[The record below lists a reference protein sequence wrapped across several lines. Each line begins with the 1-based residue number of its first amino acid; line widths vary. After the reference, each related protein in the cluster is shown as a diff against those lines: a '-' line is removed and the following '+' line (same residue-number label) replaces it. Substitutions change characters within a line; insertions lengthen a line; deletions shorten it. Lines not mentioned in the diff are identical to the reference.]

1 MTAGTA
7 VALGDGR
14 MTKLSVAWLM
24 FAACAETA
32 DLEIDQIEEAV
43 GGGPVVVINEF
54 TAGSSGK
61 VELYNAGDTAADL
74 SGWQVDDI
82 AGGYAPKT
90 LAAGTT
96 LAAHTYLV
104 VSFAGINYASVDQVR
119 LLDATGAVRDSQSNF
134 HAGSSTLG
142 LCFGRQPDGGAWAT
156 GALACSLGGGN
167 GCATSGTCNDGNAC
181 TTGESV
187 QSDCSCA
194 GGVALDC
201 EDGDPCTADLCT
213 QEDGCRNDALAD
225 GTSCGAAATC
235 QAGSCVAA
243 PTTDPGHADLTSLAR
258 RDRVLLQGVV
268 VTPDAAFEGEVL
280 VDGDLI
286 ACVATSCAGHPLAAD
301 ASVVQT
307 HGVIYPGMI
316 DAHNHILFDIF
327 DETHWSPSKVYSN
340 HNQWPNEAKYK
351 ALVDTKQYLNG
362 ETSTAS
368 FGCEMNK
375 YGELKALIAGTT
387 SVQGSANPADKQCYG
402 SVARTIDQSPNDLGF
417 DKIQTATI
425 FPSRSAAD
433 AVCNNMLSG
442 KTDAYAIHV
451 GEGVDATAR
460 REYATLGTITTSPEC
475 LLNEK
480 TAIIHGTALGDAELT
495 SVAAHGI
502 SIVWSPRSNVFLYGG
517 GVDFTKTTNVPLA
530 LQKGIN
536 IALAPDWSIGGS
548 QNMLDELRFA
558 DQVDNAAFGNLL
570 SPRDLVNMVTINAA
584 KALGVERVLGSLE
597 VGKKADL
604 FVVPGNIGAP
614 YDAILAATPRT
625 VRLVMVNGRLLY
637 GDAQVQ
643 GLGADNQSC
652 ETLDVCTGAKFVC
665 VAESNATVT
674 NKLGQSF
681 TEIKNALDTGL
692 AAYDALDLTPYNF
705 SPIAPL
711 VRCPAGN

>member
-1 MTAGTA
+1 
-7 VALGDGR
+7 
-14 MTKLSVAWLM
+14 M
-24 FAACAETA
+24 FVIGCTESP
-32 DLEIDQIEEAV
+32 DLESDQSIDQEL
-43 GGGPVVVINEF
+43 GGSVVVINEF
-54 TAGSSGK
+54 TAGSAGK
-61 VELYNAGDTAADL
+61 IELFNAGDAAADL
-74 SGWQVDDI
+74 TGWQVDDI
-82 AGGYAPKT
+82 ASGGYAPKT
-90 LAAGTT
+90 LPAGTT
-96 LAAHTYLV
+96 LAPGAYLV
-104 VSFAGINYASVDQVR
+104 VGYAGVNHASADQVR
-119 LLDATGAVRDSQSNF
+119 VLDATGAVRDAQSNF
-134 HAGSSTLG
+134 YAGSSTLG

-156 GALACSLGGGN
+156 GSLACSLGDGN
-167 GCATSGTCNDGNAC
+167 GCPAGGQAGTCSDGNAC
-181 TTGESV
+181 TTGETI
-187 QSDCSCA
+187 QSDCSCG
-194 GGVALDC
+194 GGVPLACD
-201 EDGDPCTADLCT
+201 DGDPCTADLCT
-213 QEDGCRNDALAD
+213 PQDGCRNDMLAD
-225 GTSCGAAATC
+225 GTVCGEAATC
-235 QAGSCVAA
+235 QAGTCTVA
-243 PTTDPGHADLTSLAR
+243 PPPPPGDPGHADLTSLAR

-268 VTPDAAFEGEVL
+268 VTPETAFAGEVL
-280 VDGDLI
+280 IDGDLI

-301 ASVVQT
+301 ASIVQT

-327 DETHWSPSKVYSN
+327 DETHWSPSKIYSN

-351 ALVDTKQYLNG
+351 ALVDTKQYLNS
-362 ETSTAS
+362 ETSTVS
-368 FGCEMNK
+368 LGCEMNK

-402 SVARTIDQSPNDLGF
+402 SVARTIDQAPNDLGF

-433 AVCNNMLSG
+433 AVCNNMLTG

-460 REYATLGTITTSPEC
+460 REYATLGTITTTPEC

-558 DQVDNAAFGNLL
+558 DLVDNTTFGDLL
-570 SPRDLVNMVTINAA
+570 SSRDLVNMVTINAA
-584 KALGVERVLGSLE
+584 KALGVERVVGSIE

-604 FVVPGNIGAP
+604 FVVPGNLAAP
-614 YDAILAATPRT
+614 YDALLAATPRT
-625 VRLVMVNGRLLY
+625 VRFVMVNGRLLY
-637 GDAQVQ
+637 GDAQIQ
-643 GLGADNQSC
+643 PLGADNLTC
-652 ETLDVCTGAKFVC
+652 ETLDVCSGAKFVC
-665 VAESNATVT
+665 VAESQATVA
-674 NKLGQSF
+674 NKFGQSF
-681 TEIKNALDTGL
+681 ADIKTALDSGL
-692 AAYDALDLTPYNF
+692 AAYDALDLTPFNF

-711 VRCPAGN
+711 VRCPAEN